1 MSINPERHWLWAAF
15 SDDSAL
21 LYGCLI
27 HMADPWAT
35 IAESDKRA
43 SINLGEKRIQII
55 QALLETADAQR
66 IVDELDSQSAI
77 NLSRLGGPNL
87 KFGSSR
93 RRLIDGFGRNAQP
106 VTSYATINIPDLTDA
121 EWRLSFDFLKSTLG
135 IDFRRAS
142 DRLGAFDVFD
152 KPTNTQG
159 DTLIN
164 FIVERGETDI
174 IANYPDSFVLHCP
187 ETTTPVA
194 RIHLQLE
201 ARGDCVFSK
210 LFSLNPGEKLPV
222 KAVCFDYYRMSV
234 FNETGTL
241 VQFDEHSLLLRIGFN
256 MSMLGSARRVDD
268 RLARSAQ
275 GLGPAL
281 RDQASVVQTRST
293 SRSMVGVNNVP
304 FDVHQARMRALIK
317 RLAPPNGDDR
327 WFPRGVAHEV
337 NVIGYLN
344 TLLDGARINGGVL
357 VDPFFGVDT
366 LKRVITRIES
376 LEVALT
382 IVTSLGMIDPET
394 NQSNQVLL
402 HELQESLDELR
413 SEKIP
418 NASHRLRV
426 INLVD
431 GTDQA
436 FHDRYLLLKPH
447 EGEIEVYL
455 LSNSLNRSAGKWPFC
470 ISKLDSAAAHDA
482 ALYINGLMNGRDISG
497 STLPTVTFQWP
508 SNDKR

>member
-1 MSINPERHWLWAAF
+1 MSSNTERHWLWAAF
-15 SDDSAL
+15 SEDSAL

-27 HMADPWAT
+27 HMADPWTT

-55 QALLETADAQR
+55 QALLETADARR
-66 IVDELDSQSAI
+66 IVDELDAQSAI
-77 NLSRLGGPNL
+77 DLSGLGGPSL

-106 VTSYATINIPDLTDA
+106 VTTYASMNILDLTDA
-121 EWRLSFDFLKSTLG
+121 EWRLSFDFLKLTLG
-135 IDFRRAS
+135 IDFRRGS
-142 DRLGAFDVFD
+142 DRLYAFDVFD
-152 KPTNTQG
+152 KPANTSG
-159 DTLIN
+159 EAPIN
-164 FIVERGETDI
+164 FIVERDETGEFKD
-174 IANYPDSFVLHCP
+174 YPDSFVLRCRQ
-187 ETTTPVA
+187 TTVSLV

-201 ARGDCVFSK
+201 ASGDRVFSR

-222 KAVCFDYYRMSV
+222 KAVCFDHYRMSV
-234 FNETGTL
+234 FDEAGEL
-241 VQFDEHSLLLRIGFN
+241 VQFEEHPLFLRVGIN
-256 MSMLGSARRVDD
+256 MSMLGSARRVVD

-275 GLGPAL
+275 GLSPAL
-281 RDQASVVQTRST
+281 RNQASVVQTRST
-293 SRSMVGVNNVP
+293 SRSLVGVNNVP
-304 FDVHQARMRALIK
+304 FDVHQTRMRALIK
-317 RLAPPNGDDR
+317 RLTPPVGDDR

-337 NVIGYLN
+337 NVIGCLN
-344 TLLDGARINGGVL
+344 TLLDGARVNGGVL

-376 LEVALT
+376 LDVALT

-394 NQSNQVLL
+394 NQSNQGLL
-402 HELQESLDELR
+402 HELQEGLDELR
-413 SEKIP
+413 SETIP

-426 INLVD
+426 INLID
-431 GTDQA
+431 GIDQA

-447 EGEIEVYL
+447 EGEKEVYL

-482 ALYINGLMNGRDISG
+482 ALYIDGLMNGRDISG